1 VLGYLLTTMSRLLGN
16 EEELSAYPFAILA
29 ILLLALLNYRG
40 VLVTLSVNFVV
51 TGFAFL
57 TIIALFLGMQ
67 GWNPGAATEFNQL
80 ASSMDSGLPYG
91 WIGVIAA
98 FQFGMWFYLGIE
110 GTAQAAEECRSP
122 SRSIPLGSLAG
133 IMTLIIA
140 ATITWYVS
148 AALLP

>member
-80 ASSMDSGLPYG
+80 ASSMDSGLPY
-91 WIGVIAA
+91 AA
-98 FQFGMWFYLGIE
+98 
-110 GTAQAAEECRSP
+110 
-122 SRSIPLGSLAG
+122 GSA
-133 IMTLIIA
+133 
-140 ATITWYVS
+140 
-148 AALLP
+148 